1 MFSAVAS
8 APSIDTAFTRD
19 SSRDPRDM
27 YPIAYSFSDTV
38 VIITDVLFVTCASI
52 VVISLSSSSTTPNS
66 SVKAPL
72 VPEPSSRDTTVIAL
86 AASQSEPDASLPP
99 CAASSE
105 LLPHPVAATAIMLTT
120 DKIAINFFIL
130 IFDNLLFQ
138 FRLLCVV
145 FDHGIHHKRE
155 MLNVKSG
162 EC

>member
-52 VVISLSSSSTTPNS
+52 VVLSLSSSSTTPNS

-86 AASQSEPDASLPP
+86 AASQPDAVSEPLSEPALSLL
-99 CAASSE
+99 
-105 LLPHPVAATAIMLTT
+105 LLPHPTAATAIILAIDNT
-120 DKIAINFFIL
+120 AINFFIF
-130 IFDNLLFQ
+130 IFDNLLFH
-138 FRLLCVV
+138 FDYCVLFLTTV
-145 FDHGIHHKRE
+145 FII
-155 MLNVKSG
+155 
-162 EC
+162 